1 MAKFLDLTGLRYGRL
16 RVVHRTESVRT
27 KGGTLIT
34 MWHCICDCGKE
45 SNVSTRNLRSGHTV
59 SCGCLGSRAT
69 IGKRSITHNKSN
81 YGLYSVW
88 SGIKR
93 RCYNPHEEGY
103 RKYGGR
109 GISMCDDWK
118 NDFQLFYEW
127 AISHGY
133 NKSLSIDR
141 IDNNGNYCPENCR
154 WATAKEQSYNRRNT
168 IYLEFRGK
176 TKNLW
181 EWEQET
187 GIPASRIDDRLRK
200 GWSVARALTQPL
212 RRVA

>member
-1 MAKFLDLTGLRYGRL
+1 MAKSLNLTELKYGRL

-27 KGGTLIT
+27 KSGTLIT

-45 SNVSTRNLRSGHTV
+45 TNVSTGNLRSGHTI

-69 IGKRSITHNKSN
+69 VGKRSITHNKS
-81 YGLYSVW
+81 YCGLYSVW

-103 RKYGGR
+103 HKYGGR

-118 NDFQLFYEW
+118 NDFQSFYEW
-127 AISHGY
+127 AIGHGY

-154 WATAKEQSYNRRNT
+154 WTTAKEQSYNRRNT
-168 IYLEFRGK
+168 IYLEFLGE

-212 RRVA
+212 RRLA